1 MSVEQK
7 SGNALPAQTTAITQ
21 GPSVTTNNTNYR
33 LPCDATL
40 QNAAK
45 LSIVEDKPVL
55 FDYWTD
61 SLDK

>member
-7 SGNALPAQTTAITQ
+7 SGNALPAQTPA

-45 LSIVEDKPVL
+45 LSI
-55 FDYWTD
+55 
-61 SLDK
+61 